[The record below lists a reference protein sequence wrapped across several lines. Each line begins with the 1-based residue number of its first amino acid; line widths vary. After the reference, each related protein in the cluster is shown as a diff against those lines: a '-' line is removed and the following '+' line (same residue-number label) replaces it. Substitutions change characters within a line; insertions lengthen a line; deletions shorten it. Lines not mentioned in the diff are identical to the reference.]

1 MKSNRFIN
9 LWESMSGFRQSS
21 KGMTSMKKI
30 LSIAVLCSLPVVAM
44 AADLSGTAHVNMTS
58 DTAATAKQM
67 AFDDARR
74 QIIVD
79 VLSPYADMGAL
90 RTAVANEKNAVLTTL
105 VESSGISGEKTSDTT
120 YSANI
125 KMTVNRV
132 AAKNWLDGN
141 DVRNWL
147 STEEEVDNKFIVVAT
162 LNDKFADWGQIRR
175 VANGAGVDLE
185 TESIGG
191 NQIVFRANAGRRAAL
206 TSALRE
212 NGWRYQ
218 DKNGLLH
225 IFK

>member
-1 MKSNRFIN
+1 
-9 LWESMSGFRQSS
+9 
-21 KGMTSMKKI
+21 MKKI
-30 LSIAVLCSLPVVAM
+30 LSIAVLFSLPVVAM
-44 AADLSGTAHVNMTS
+44 AAGLSGTAHVNMTS

-79 VLSPYADMGAL
+79 VLSPYADAGAL

-147 STEEEVDNKFIVVAT
+147 SAEEEADNKFTIVAT

-175 VANGAGVDLE
+175 AANGVGVDLE

>member
-1 MKSNRFIN
+1 
-9 LWESMSGFRQSS
+9 
-21 KGMTSMKKI
+21 MKKI
-30 LSIAVLCSLPVVAM
+30 LSIAVLCLLPVFAM
-44 AADLSGTAHVNMTS
+44 AAGLSGTAHVNMTS
-58 DTAATAKQM
+58 DTAATAKKM

-79 VLSPYADMGAL
+79 VLSPYADAGAL

-125 KMTVNRV
+125 TMTVNRV

-147 STEEEVDNKFIVVAT
+147 STEEEADNKFTIVAT

-175 VANGAGVDLE
+175 AANGVGVDLE

-191 NQIVFRANAGRRAAL
+191 NQIVFRANAGRRAAF

-218 DKNGLLH
+218 DKNGILH

>member
-1 MKSNRFIN
+1 MKR
-9 LWESMSGFRQSS
+9 
-21 KGMTSMKKI
+21 I
-30 LSIAVLCSLPVVAM
+30 LSIVVLCFVPMFAM
-44 AADLSGTAHVNMTS
+44 AAGLSGTAHVNMTS
-58 DTAATAKQM
+58 DTAATAKKM

-79 VLSPYADMGAL
+79 VLSPYSDVAAL
-90 RTAVANEKNAVLTTL
+90 RAAVANEKNAVLTTL
-105 VESSGISGEKTSDTT
+105 IESSGISGEKTSDTT

-132 AAKNWLDGN
+132 AAKNWLAGQ

-147 STEEEVDNKFIVVAT
+147 STEEETGGKFTIVAT

-175 VANGAGVDLE
+175 AANGAGVDLE
-185 TESIGG
+185 TESINGK
-191 NQIVFRANAGRRAAL
+191 QIVFRANAGRRGAL
-206 TSALRE
+206 TAALRE

-218 DKNGLLH
+218 DRDGLLH

>member
-1 MKSNRFIN
+1 
-9 LWESMSGFRQSS
+9 
-21 KGMTSMKKI
+21 MKKI
-30 LSIAVLCSLPVVAM
+30 LSVVVLFSLPVVAM
-44 AADLSGTAHVNMTS
+44 AADLVGTAHVNMTS

-79 VLSPYADMGAL
+79 VLSPYADAGAL

-147 STEEEVDNKFIVVAT
+147 STEEEADNKFTIVAT
-162 LNDKFADWGQIRR
+162 LNDKFADQIQFLPGGGVR
-175 VANGAGVDLE
+175 VDNIVVSDYTYVIDKACVISVGKKKFK
-185 TESIGG
+185 
-191 NQIVFRANAGRRAAL
+191 QI
-206 TSALRE
+206 
-212 NGWRYQ
+212 
-218 DKNGLLH
+218 
-225 IFK
+225 III